1 MNKGFSALTQWIWA
15 AESKRKNSTL
25 EKGTEIIKRSITE
38 RNEHRTERKE
48 DGGCIMKPMNEHGM
62 LNKKK
67 IDSILF

>member
-1 MNKGFSALTQWIWA
+1 MARCPRIEYRGD
-15 AESKRKNSTL
+15 
-25 EKGTEIIKRSITE
+25 
-38 RNEHRTERKE
+38 EHRTERKE